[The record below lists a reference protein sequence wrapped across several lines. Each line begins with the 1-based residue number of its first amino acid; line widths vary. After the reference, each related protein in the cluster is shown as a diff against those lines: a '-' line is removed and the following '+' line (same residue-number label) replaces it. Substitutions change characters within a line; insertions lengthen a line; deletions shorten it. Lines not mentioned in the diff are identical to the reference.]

1 MSKYHVACFGLCR
14 VYIASIGARAL
25 LTCWLTC
32 SLDIAE
38 RLNCTHSIST
48 LFLWREPSPRYV
60 RPLQVIQ
67 AYNEHLVTT
76 ILTRLITHDQV
87 AALVMLPFLFD
98 NSCVAECR
106 AKAKD
111 LGFV

>member
-1 MSKYHVACFGLCR
+1 M
-14 VYIASIGARAL
+14 
-25 LTCWLTC
+25 
-32 SLDIAE
+32 
-38 RLNCTHSIST
+38 
-48 LFLWREPSPRYV
+48 